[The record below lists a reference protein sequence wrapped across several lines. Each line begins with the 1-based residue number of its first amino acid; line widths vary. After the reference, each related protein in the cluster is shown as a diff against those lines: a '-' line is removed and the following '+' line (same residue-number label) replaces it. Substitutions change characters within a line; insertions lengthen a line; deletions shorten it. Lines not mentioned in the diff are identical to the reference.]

1 MQETYTSASVG
12 KSQITLKELQEQ
24 IKEWNQVTNITLV
37 IDKTFYNNNKE
48 ELKDYL
54 SHAACRVVFRDLP
67 KGIQA
72 YWMEGNYP
80 WI

>member
-1 MQETYTSASVG
+1 MNSTYTSASVG
-12 KSQITLKELQEQ
+12 KSQINIKELQEQ
-24 IKEWNQVTNITLV
+24 IKDIGQIKNITLV

-48 ELKDYL
+48 ELRDYL
-54 SHAACRVVFRDLP
+54 SHAACNVVFRDLP

-72 YWMEGNYP
+72 YWMEGNYQ